1 MLLAVDIGN
10 THIILGLMDGF
21 EIVRTAR
28 LATNTAKT
36 AFEYAGDIRN
46 FFDFFG
52 LDAGMPDGAVVSSV
66 VPPVTNAIAR
76 AVELTVGVRPLIL
89 GKGVKT
95 GVNIL
100 IDDPAQTGA
109 NLVAAA
115 AGALKLY
122 TPPLILID
130 MGTATTLSV
139 LNRQGSFIGGAIAPG
154 VALGLSALSS
164 GTSQLPNIS
173 MEAPRH
179 VIGTNTVD
187 SMRSGAILGAAAMLD
202 GMIKRV
208 EAELGESAT
217 VVATGGVAAF
227 IAPLCRRKI
236 EVNDTLLLT
245 GLAAIYERNQK
256 AK

>member
-10 THIILGLMDGF
+10 THICLGCMRGL
-21 EIVRTAR
+21 EIVRMVR
-28 LATNTAKT
+28 LTTNKLKT
-36 AFEYAGDIRN
+36 DFEYASDIRH
-46 FFDFFG
+46 FFDFFNI
-52 LDAGMPDGAVVSSV
+52 DARELDGAIVSSV
-66 VPPVTNAIAR
+66 VPPLTNAFSR
-76 AVELTVGVRPLIL
+76 AVELAAGVKPLIL

-109 NLVAAA
+109 DLVAAA

-130 MGTATTLSV
+130 MGTATTISV
-139 LNRQGSFIGGAIAPG
+139 INKSGSFVGGTICPG

-173 MEAPRH
+173 LEAPAK

-187 SMRSGAILGAAAMLD
+187 SMRSGAVLGAAAMLD
-202 GMIKRV
+202 GMIGRI
-208 EAELGESAT
+208 EEELGGSAT
-217 VVATGGVAAF
+217 VIATGG
-227 IAPLCRRKI
+227 IASCVVPLCRREI
-236 EVNDTLLLT
+236 VINDNLLLT
-245 GLAAIYERNQK
+245 GLSVIYEKNKRH
-256 AK
+256 